1 MPEIIDGLAIR
12 RRLGRHNWSAPRPW
26 GPDGFAYVAKNGNG
40 AVIVTGFND
49 DDGVLWIHASMTRE
63 ATVPSYDDLKFLHAA
78 VWPDG
83 NAYQAFV
90 PPAEHVNIHPRAL
103 HLWGRADGARLLP
116 DLPGGTI

>member
-12 RRLGRHNWSAPRPW
+12 RRLGRDQWFAPQPM
-26 GPDGFAYVAKNGNG
+26 GPDGFSFVAKDGNG
-40 AVIVTGFND
+40 SIIVTGWD
-49 DDGVLWIHASMTRE
+49 DRGVEWIHASMTR
-63 ATVPSYDDLKFLHAA
+63 ATTLPSYEDLKLLHAA

-90 PPAEHVNIHPRAL
+90 PPEDHVNIHPRAL

-116 DLPGGTI
+116 DLPRGTI